1 MGRTLA
7 YIGIGSNLGEP
18 LKNALEAVSRMDRLS
33 GCRVEAVAPW
43 YRTRPVGVENQSW
56 YVNGVAL
63 LETRLGAMDLL
74 HALLGIEADM
84 GRVRAVRWESR
95 IIDLDLLLYGR
106 ECLQEPELTVPHPR
120 MHRRRFVL
128 APLLDLDASLV
139 LPGSGRRLSEILTD
153 LERDDT
159 QEIQPMDGV

>member
-43 YRTRPVGVENQSW
+43 YRTMPVGVENQSW

-84 GRVRAVRWESR
+84 GRVRVVRWESR